1 MSEKSDESNKSWNGL
16 DAAIE
21 AACLEMDELLSAV
34 ENRSVPQSPEQTTP
48 LGPASA
54 LTISE
59 SPEQI
64 IATKPVT
71 GGEMLAAALARRLRI
86 GEL

>member
-34 ENRSVPQSPEQTTP
+34 EIPSKPQSPEQTTP
-48 LGPASA
+48 LRSPSA
-54 LTISE
+54 
-59 SPEQI
+59 QI
-64 IATKPVT
+64 YPVPPNK
-71 GGEMLAAALARRLRI
+71 
-86 GEL
+86 